1 MNIALIDKENSVR
14 VTARIGLVSPQGC
27 KGLMASVANTGHETT
42 ACESWDALA
51 QQADIEAL
59 DIVFCHESCIA
70 SMPNTLTVP
79 VLQLQDGGVINEEML
94 VSLLSLAVE
103 LAGKTARLGELE
115 NLVSGIRSGSAM
127 VGNTPIMRRL
137 QATVSRAADCDA
149 TVLIEGPVGSGK
161 SLTARAIHLKSR
173 RCSVPPIIKDC
184 ESLSAD
190 ALSKCIAN
198 GAKTTL
204 VLESIDRLSSAAQS
218 VLVKHLKELTASRTP
233 TLARLIATTSAHIPE
248 LVARGSFRE
257 DLYYRLHSFPIMVPS
272 LHERL
277 EDISLLAE
285 AILDAGVPAM
295 GTSHKGLT
303 PAARLMLE
311 GMPWPGNVSQ
321 LEATLRRGLILAT
334 GAPIDCEHLTA
345 PVVNGSQGT
354 VSTSTSTSSSSTSNE
369 VELTEASIRP
379 FEDEEKDLLGRALQ
393 ATKGNV
399 RRAAQ
404 LLGIGRATLYRKI
417 QQYQLRLH

>member
-1 MNIALIDKENSVR
+1 MNIALIDKENSAHVSAR
-14 VTARIGLVSPQGC
+14 VGLVLPQGC
-27 KGLMASVANTGHETT
+27 EGLVASVANTGHETMT
-42 ACESWDALA
+42 CESWAALA
-51 QQADIEAL
+51 QQADVEAL

-70 SMPNTLTVP
+70 SMPRNLTVP
-79 VLQLQDGGVINEEML
+79 VLQLQDDGAITGEML
-94 VSLLSLAVE
+94 APLLALAVD
-103 LAGKTARLGELE
+103 LAGKTARLSELE
-115 NLVSGIRSGSAM
+115 NIVSGIRSGTAM

-161 SLTARAIHLKSR
+161 SLAARAIHLKSR
-173 RCSVPPIIKDC
+173 RCSAQPIIQNC
-184 ESLSAD
+184 ASLTAE
-190 ALSKCIAN
+190 ALSECIAR

-257 DLYYRLHSFPIMVPS
+257 DLYYRLHSFPIMVPG

-277 EDISLLAE
+277 DDISLLAK
-285 AILDAGVPAM
+285 AILDAGVPAS
-295 GTSHKGLT
+295 GTNHQGLT
-303 PAARLMLE
+303 PAAHLMLE
-311 GMPWPGNVSQ
+311 SMPWPGNVAQ
-321 LEATLRRGLILAT
+321 LESTLRRALILAA
-334 GAPIDCEHLTA
+334 GAPIDCVHLTA
-345 PVVNGSQGT
+345 PATTAAQGT
-354 VSTSTSTSSSSTSNE
+354 GSTATSSSLAGQE
-369 VELTEASIRP
+369 AELTEASIRP

>member
-1 MNIALIDKENSVR
+1 MNIALIDKENPVR
-14 VTARIGLVSPQGC
+14 VSARVGLVSPQGC
-27 KGLMASVANTGHETT
+27 EGLVASIASTGHETM
-42 ACESWDALA
+42 ACESWGALA
-51 QQADIEAL
+51 QQADIVAL
-59 DIVFCHESCIA
+59 DIVLCHQSCIA
-70 SMPNTLTVP
+70 SMPSKLTVP
-79 VLQLQDGGVINEEML
+79 VLQLQDDGVINEETLMP
-94 VSLLSLAVE
+94 LLSLAVE
-103 LAGKTARLGELE
+103 LAGKTARLSELE
-115 NLVSGIRSGSAM
+115 NIVSGIRSGSAM

-161 SLTARAIHLKSR
+161 SLAARAIHLKSR
-173 RCSVPPIIKDC
+173 RCSVQPIIKDC
-184 ESLSAD
+184 ASLSAE
-190 ALSKCIAN
+190 ALSECIAN

-233 TLARLIATTSAHIPE
+233 TLARLISTTSAHIPE

-257 DLYYRLHSFPIMVPS
+257 DLYYRLHSFPIMVPG

-285 AILDAGVPAM
+285 AILEAGVPVSGAN
-295 GTSHKGLT
+295 HQGLT
-303 PAARLMLE
+303 PAARQMLE
-311 GMPWPGNVSQ
+311 TMPWPGNVAQ
-321 LEATLRRGLILAT
+321 LETMLRRALIMAA
-334 GAPIDCEHLTA
+334 GAPIDCAHLAA
-345 PVVNGSQGT
+345 PATNNPQGT
-354 VSTSTSTSSSSTSNE
+354 ASAATSASPASQE

-379 FEDEEKDLLGRALQ
+379 FEEEEKDLLGRALQ

>member
-1 MNIALIDKENSVR
+1 
-14 VTARIGLVSPQGC
+14 
-27 KGLMASVANTGHETT
+27 
-42 ACESWDALA
+42 
-51 QQADIEAL
+51 
-59 DIVFCHESCIA
+59 
-70 SMPNTLTVP
+70 MPSKLTVP
-79 VLQLQDGGVINEEML
+79 VLQLQDDGVINEETLMP
-94 VSLLSLAVE
+94 LLSLAVE
-103 LAGKTARLGELE
+103 LAGKTARLSELE
-115 NLVSGIRSGSAM
+115 NIVSGIRSGSAM

-161 SLTARAIHLKSR
+161 SLAARAIHLKSR
-173 RCSVPPIIKDC
+173 RCSVQPIIKDC
-184 ESLSAD
+184 ASLSAE
-190 ALSKCIAN
+190 ALSECIAN

-233 TLARLIATTSAHIPE
+233 TLARLISTTSAHIPE

-257 DLYYRLHSFPIMVPS
+257 DLYYRLHSFPIMVPG

-285 AILDAGVPAM
+285 AILEAGVPVSGAN
-295 GTSHKGLT
+295 HQGLT
-303 PAARLMLE
+303 PAARQMLE
-311 GMPWPGNVSQ
+311 TMPWPGNVAQ
-321 LEATLRRGLILAT
+321 LETMLRRALIMAA
-334 GAPIDCEHLTA
+334 GAPIDCAHLAA
-345 PVVNGSQGT
+345 PATNNPQGT
-354 VSTSTSTSSSSTSNE
+354 ASAATSASPASQE

-379 FEDEEKDLLGRALQ
+379 FEEEEKDLLGRALQ